1 MYLACIFQFLFKIYF
16 KCICFINK
24 CFPYKNI
31 TIIDPVT
38 HEKNR
43 GILLWFMLC
52 SLLKIDYVF
61 DCAREIYIDYKSDKN
76 NFRTIIM
83 SNTISKRNIKNA
95 INTIIQNK
103 NKKIILNK
111 HNVILNEILIDGT
124 TDIKNMLNNYV
135 YFNGPIYLN
144 SIAKIQKCRTNK
156 IIIKYY
162 INFQPHIRT
171 IDLTETNIDI
181 DEISSFLLKN

>member
-1 MYLACIFQFLFKIYF
+1 
-16 KCICFINK
+16 
-24 CFPYKNI
+24 
-31 TIIDPVT
+31 
-38 HEKNR
+38 
-43 GILLWFMLC
+43 MLC